1 MHINN
6 NFECKWTKNS
16 NVNVN
21 ECKWTKDSNKQT
33 EGNRMDKK
41 TQDPSICCVQE
52 THFRPKHTCRL
63 KVRGWRNIYHV
74 NGCQKKARVAILIL
88 ALNQRLLTRDQERHY
103 VTIKGTIQ

>member
-6 NFECKWTKNS
+6 NF
-16 NVNVN
+16 

-41 TQDPSICCVQE
+41 LQDPSICCVQE

-88 ALNQRLLTRDQERHY
+88 DKIDLNTKTVTRDKE
-103 VTIKGTIQ
+103 G